1 MSMNTHLMKMK
12 MKTKMNRWEL
22 DKELDRLKQQ
32 GFSEEQIYCILA
44 CMEKENEEYYYDT
57 KTITR

>member
-1 MSMNTHLMKMK
+1 MSMNTHLMK

-44 CMEKENEEYYYDT
+44 CMEKENEEYDYDT
-57 KTITR
+57 RKIIR